1 MAIFIKF
8 EDFAY
13 VKKLVVEKYAKFD
26 KYAKPKIFMPTIS
39 KNAKF
44 QKFGIKICQLA
55 TLLVSAVNS
64 FEQIGG
70 FCNPN
75 PVQNFH

>member
-13 VKKLVVEKYAKFD
+13 VKKLVAKFD

-44 QKFGIKICQLA
+44 KKFGIKICQLA
-55 TLLVSAVNS
+55 TLLVSGVNS